1 MLMASNSRFFFALMA
16 VAAAIGVGNMWSYSQ
31 LSYKTS
37 GLFFIP
43 YLISLIILGL
53 PLLMLEFSIGQHFNK
68 NVVDLFA
75 SIRKR
80 FSFIGWLMIF
90 NAFIAMS
97 FYAVVLSWHIVYI
110 FASFGV
116 QWKNNAESY
125 FFGNVLQAS
134 SGFSGFTQF
143 SLPVFIALALAWL
156 LIFIYVKK
164 GYESM
169 KKGILATFPVFII
182 LLLSF
187 LMYAL
192 TLDNAL
198 NGIYSFL
205 RLDLN
210 VLLSLN
216 AWVSSFFMAVLSL
229 GLSFGIM
236 HAIGRRGKGFI
247 SGASLNV
254 VVSELIISIAIG
266 LILFGILGFLSIN
279 QAGDAGKLIGGFDTP
294 FTVLAQAL
302 PFFYKPTL
310 MSMLFFVFLSI
321 FFVFGTASLAYAI
334 THVLVHKFKAK
345 HAHAA
350 IIVAGFGFLFGL
362 LFLIKP
368 GFYIMD
374 IISHFIFYN
383 ICIALM
389 LELAAV
395 GWFSDSERLAAS
407 INQGAII
414 KLGGL
419 WRFFIRYAIPLIIIA
434 LVFIRIKSDLI
445 FYNKYPFPYVLI
457 FGVGIV
463 VIPLTAAF
471 LMPQKILD
479 R

>member
-37 GLFFIP
+37 GMFFIP
-43 YLISLIILGL
+43 YLLSLIILGL
-53 PLLMLEFSIGQHFNK
+53 QLLMLEFSIGQHFNK
-68 NVVDLFA
+68 NFLDLFA

-97 FYAVVLSWHIVYI
+97 FYAVVLSLHIVYI

-266 LILFGILGFLSIN
+266 
-279 QAGDAGKLIGGFDTP
+279 
-294 FTVLAQAL
+294 
-302 PFFYKPTL
+302 
-310 MSMLFFVFLSI
+310 
-321 FFVFGTASLAYAI
+321 
-334 THVLVHKFKAK
+334 
-345 HAHAA
+345 
-350 IIVAGFGFLFGL
+350 
-362 LFLIKP
+362 
-368 GFYIMD
+368 
-374 IISHFIFYN
+374 
-383 ICIALM
+383 
-389 LELAAV
+389 
-395 GWFSDSERLAAS
+395 
-407 INQGAII
+407 
-414 KLGGL
+414 
-419 WRFFIRYAIPLIIIA
+419 
-434 LVFIRIKSDLI
+434 
-445 FYNKYPFPYVLI
+445 
-457 FGVGIV
+457 
-463 VIPLTAAF
+463 
-471 LMPQKILD
+471 
-479 R
+479 